1 MKYILFT
8 FLILVRL
15 NVFSQQ
21 DLHPLEN
28 TTLRYPE
35 MDQYKGTWRGQT
47 DGIILTLTLTERYL
61 QKIPF
66 LDNAHIDYLIG
77 YHEIKKDGK
86 VISSSLVN
94 SNYKALDK
102 KYTIDLSFFPK
113 NSNENNT
120 KLIGFMSQENYP
132 RYRRHLE
139 ITPRGDQLILKI
151 IPKERVIITV
161 KGDPIPPK
169 EVLPSDKTFVL
180 ERIK

>member
-1 MKYILFT
+1 MMKYILFT

-15 NVFSQQ
+15 SAFSQQ

-66 LDNAHIDYLIG
+66 LDNAYIDYLIG

-86 VISSSLVN
+86 VISSSLVD
-94 SNYKALDK
+94 SNHKALDK

-113 NSNENNT
+113 NFRKNIT
-120 KLIGFMSQENYP
+120 KLTGSVIQEDNRNFY
-132 RYRRHLE
+132 E
-139 ITPRGDQLILKI
+139 KIEVVVQGNKLILKI
-151 IPKERVIITV
+151 TPRERLNITF
-161 KGDPIPPK
+161 KGDLPPK
-169 EVLPSDKTFVL
+169 ELLPSDKTFVL
-180 ERIK
+180 ERVK